1 MLNYSQIARLSPK
14 WQMLGNLPAVTIKLA
29 ATNKEN
35 QDIVAKEGP
44 VELLGFNVQKCLSLF
59 ESSLVA

>member
-1 MLNYSQIARLSPK
+1 
-14 WQMLGNLPAVTIKLA
+14 MLGNLPAVTIKLA

-35 QDIVAKEGP
+35 QDIVAKEGL